1 MNEIINNFS
10 LTGDKTMLEI
20 SLRRPGFKYSAC
32 GPITKN
38 KERIN
43 KFKERTFKIYLIKMN

>member
-10 LTGDKTMLEI
+10 LTGDKIMLEI
-20 SLRRPGFKYSAC
+20 SLRRLGFKYSAC

>member
-10 LTGDKTMLEI
+10 LTGDKIMLEI
-20 SLRRPGFKYSAC
+20 SLRQPGFNYSAC
-32 GPITKN
+32 NPITKN

-43 KFKERTFKIYLIKMN
+43 KFRERKFKIYLIKMN

>member
-10 LTGDKTMLEI
+10 LTGDKIMLEI
-20 SLRRPGFKYSAC
+20 SLRLPGFKYSAC
-32 GPITKN
+32 NPITKN

-43 KFKERTFKIYLIKMN
+43 KFKERRFKIYLIKMN

>member
-10 LTGDKTMLEI
+10 LTGDKIMLEI

-43 KFKERTFKIYLIKMN
+43 KFKERRFKIYLIKMN